1 MSLPNIFKH
10 FSRDSKAEMYVFP
23 DISDTPE
30 EPKEKAST
38 LKLVDFAA
46 EFAAAEAAADAAES
60 ALTLEEI
67 RTDADAEGKIEDD
80 GEMVHGDE
88 DEGAYE
94 AVTEEVELSPIDQ
107 TALEIEAMLR
117 EAEREAAEI
126 LERARETAQLEAA
139 EIYRAAEEEGRQEGY
154 LAGVAQ
160 AMEEG
165 RQQQEQMATRMQDE
179 VEKFLEKAGVALDR
193 QLDENVNELRDLAIA
208 IAEKVVCISLRS
220 STEIIGRMVQ
230 AALDKRKNREW
241 IHIYIS
247 ESDAKRM
254 SQIPA
259 SLTAAVSGISDRV
272 RIIPMADDDSG
283 TCVIEM
289 PEEIIDASASTQ
301 LGNIRALLSN
311 SSRQTE
317 NDLNS
322 FGSFGNFGF

>member
-10 FSRDSKAEMYVFP
+10 FSRDNKAEAYVFP
-23 DISDTPE
+23 DISDSQPE
-30 EPKEKAST
+30 PEVKSSA

-46 EFAAAEAAADAAES
+46 EFAAAQDAADAEDAE
-60 ALTLEEI
+60 LTLEKSI
-67 RTDADAEGKIEDD
+67 TDLEDASECEY
-80 GEMVHGDE
+80 GEP
-88 DEGAYE
+88 
-94 AVTEEVELSPIDQ
+94 EELEEELTPIDQ
-107 TALEIEAMLR
+107 TALEIEAMLK
-117 EAEREAAEI
+117 EAERQAAEI
-126 LERARETAQLEAA
+126 LKQAREAAKQEAEEIHRTAM
-139 EIYRAAEEEGRQEGY
+139 EEGRQEGY
-154 LAGVAQ
+154 LEGVAQ

-165 RQQQEQMATRMQDE
+165 RAQQELAAARMQDE
-179 VEKFLEKAGVALDR
+179 VEKFLEQAGAALDR
-193 QLDENVNELRDLAIA
+193 QLDENINELRDLAIA

-230 AALDKRKNREW
+230 AALDKRKHREW

-289 PEEIIDASASTQ
+289 PDEIIDASASTQ
-301 LGNIRALLSN
+301 MGNIRAMLSN

-317 NDLNS
+317 SDLNS
-322 FGSFGNFGF
+322 LGSFGNFGF

>member
-10 FSRDSKAEMYVFP
+10 FSRDNKAEAYVFP
-23 DISDTPE
+23 DISGSQPE
-30 EPKEKAST
+30 PAEKSST

-46 EFAAAEAAADAAES
+46 EFAAAQNAAEAEDA

-67 RTDADAEGKIEDD
+67 ITDPENQG
-80 GEMVHGDE
+80 GEP
-88 DEGAYE
+88 
-94 AVTEEVELSPIDQ
+94 EEPEEELSPVDQ
-107 TALEIEAMLR
+107 TALEIEAMLKD
-117 EAEREAAEI
+117 AERQAAEI
-126 LERARETAQLEAA
+126 LEQAREAAKREAEEIRQTAM
-139 EIYRAAEEEGRQEGY
+139 EEGRQEGY
-154 LAGVAQ
+154 LEGVAQ

-165 RQQQEQMATRMQDE
+165 RAQQELAAARMQDE
-179 VEKFLEKAGVALDR
+179 VEKFLAQAGAALDR

-230 AALDKRKNREW
+230 AALDKRKHREW

-259 SLTAAVSGISDRV
+259 SLTAAVSGISERV

-289 PEEIIDASASTQ
+289 PDEIIDASASTQ
-301 LGNIRALLSN
+301 MGNIRAMLSN
-311 SSRQTE
+311 SSRQAE
-317 NDLNS
+317 SDLNS
-322 FGSFGNFGF
+322 LGSFGNFGF

>member
-10 FSRDSKAEMYVFP
+10 FSSDNKAEAYVFP
-23 DISDTPE
+23 DISGSQPE
-30 EPKEKAST
+30 PAEKSST

-46 EFAAAEAAADAAES
+46 EFAAALDAADAEDS
-60 ALTLEEI
+60 GLTLEEI
-67 RTDADAEGKIEDD
+67 ITNP
-80 GEMVHGDE
+80 
-88 DEGAYE
+88 
-94 AVTEEVELSPIDQ
+94 EEVPEEEYEEPEEPEEELSPIDQ
-107 TALEIEAMLR
+107 TALEIEAMLKD
-117 EAEREAAEI
+117 AERQAAEIIEQAREAA
-126 LERARETAQLEAA
+126 RLEAE
-139 EIYRAAEEEGRQEGY
+139 EIYRNAQEEGRQEGY
-154 LAGVAQ
+154 LEGVAQ

-165 RQQQEQMATRMQDE
+165 RVQQELAASKMQDE
-179 VEKFLEKAGVALDR
+179 VEKFLDQASAALDR
-193 QLDENVNELRDLAIA
+193 QLDENINELRDLAIA

-230 AALDKRKNREW
+230 AALDKRKHREW

-254 SQIPA
+254 SHVPA

-289 PEEIIDASASTQ
+289 PDEIIDASASTQ
-301 LGNIRALLSN
+301 MGNIRAMLSN

-317 NDLNS
+317 SDLNS
-322 FGSFGNFGF
+322 LGSFGNFGF

>member
-10 FSRDSKAEMYVFP
+10 FSRDNKAEAYVFP
-23 DISDTPE
+23 DISGSQPE
-30 EPKEKAST
+30 PAEKATT

-46 EFAAAEAAADAAES
+46 EFAAAQDAANAED
-60 ALTLEEI
+60 AGLTLEEI
-67 RTDADAEGKIEDD
+67 ITDP
-80 GEMVHGDE
+80 
-88 DEGAYE
+88 E
-94 AVTEEVELSPIDQ
+94 AVSEGESEEPEETEEPEEELSPIDQ
-107 TALEIEAMLR
+107 TALEIEAMLKD
-117 EAEREAAEI
+117 AERQAAEI
-126 LERARETAQLEAA
+126 IEQARETAKLEAE
-139 EIYRAAEEEGRQEGY
+139 EIYRTAQEEGRQDGY
-154 LAGVAQ
+154 LEGVAQ

-165 RQQQEQMATRMQDE
+165 RVQQELNAAKMQDE
-179 VEKFLEKAGVALDR
+179 VAKFLDQASAALDR
-193 QLDENVNELRDLAIA
+193 QLDENINELRDLAIA

-230 AALDKRKNREW
+230 AALDKRKHREW

-289 PEEIIDASASTQ
+289 PDEIIDASASTQ
-301 LGNIRALLSN
+301 MGNIRAMLSN

-317 NDLNS
+317 SDLNS
-322 FGSFGNFGF
+322 LGSFGNFGY

>member
-10 FSRDSKAEMYVFP
+10 FSRDNKAEAYVFP
-23 DISDTPE
+23 DISGSQPE
-30 EPKEKAST
+30 PAEKSST

-46 EFAAAEAAADAAES
+46 EFAAAQNAAEAEDA

-67 RTDADAEGKIEDD
+67 FTDPENQG
-80 GEMVHGDE
+80 GEP
-88 DEGAYE
+88 
-94 AVTEEVELSPIDQ
+94 EEPEEELSPVDQ
-107 TALEIEAMLR
+107 TALEIEAMLKD
-117 EAEREAAEI
+117 AERQAAEI
-126 LERARETAQLEAA
+126 LEQAREAAKREAEEIRQTAM
-139 EIYRAAEEEGRQEGY
+139 EEGRQEGY
-154 LAGVAQ
+154 LEGVAQ

-165 RQQQEQMATRMQDE
+165 RAQQELAAARMQDE
-179 VEKFLEKAGVALDR
+179 VEKFLAQAGAALDR

-230 AALDKRKNREW
+230 AALDKRKHREW

-259 SLTAAVSGISDRV
+259 SLTAAVSGISERV

-289 PEEIIDASASTQ
+289 PDEIIDASASTQ
-301 LGNIRALLSN
+301 MGNIRAMLSN
-311 SSRQTE
+311 SSRQAE
-317 NDLNS
+317 SDLNS
-322 FGSFGNFGF
+322 LGSFGNFGF

>member
-1 MSLPNIFKH
+1 MSLPNIFKR
-10 FSRDSKAEMYVFP
+10 FSGDDNAQTYVFP
-23 DISDTPE
+23 DMTDSHPEPE
-30 EPKEKAST
+30 EKSTT

-46 EFAAAEAAADAAES
+46 EFAAAEAAADAEELAMM
-60 ALTLEEI
+60 LEEI
-67 RTDADAEGKIEDD
+67 TTNPESEQESGSEP
-80 GEMVHGDE
+80 E
-88 DEGAYE
+88 DEP
-94 AVTEEVELSPIDQ
+94 EEELTPVDQ
-107 TALEIEAMLR
+107 TAQEIEAMLK
-117 EAEREAAEI
+117 EAERQAAEI
-126 LERARETAQLEAA
+126 LENAREAARLEAEEIRRTAQ
-139 EIYRAAEEEGRQEGY
+139 EEGREEGY

-165 RQQQEQMATRMQDE
+165 RQQQEQVAARMQDE
-179 VEKFLEKAGVALDR
+179 VEKFLEQAGIALDR
-193 QLDENVNELRDLAIA
+193 QLDENLNELRDLAIA

-230 AALDKRKNREW
+230 AALDKRKHREW

-289 PEEIIDASASTQ
+289 PDEIIDASASTQ
-301 LGNIRALLSN
+301 LGNIRGLLSN

-317 NDLNS
+317 TDLNT
-322 FGSFGNFGF
+322 FGNFGNFGF

>member
-1 MSLPNIFKH
+1 MSLPNIFKR
-10 FSRDSKAEMYVFP
+10 FSGDSDAQAYVFP
-23 DISDTPE
+23 DMTGQNPE
-30 EPKEKAST
+30 PGEKQTT

-46 EFAAAEAAADAAES
+46 EFAAAEAAADADEL
-60 ALTLEEI
+60 ALMLEEI
-67 RTDADAEGKIEDD
+67 NTNPESEQETEPEG
-80 GEMVHGDE
+80 GP
-88 DEGAYE
+88 
-94 AVTEEVELSPIDQ
+94 EEELSPIDQ
-107 TALEIEAMLR
+107 TAQEIEAMLK
-117 EAEREAAEI
+117 EAERQAAEI
-126 LERARETAQLEAA
+126 LEKAREAAKLEAE
-139 EIYRAAEEEGRQEGY
+139 EIYRTAQEEGREEGY

-165 RQQQEQMATRMQDE
+165 RLHQEQTAARMQDD
-179 VEKFLEKAGVALDR
+179 VERFLEQAGVALDR
-193 QLDENVNELRDLAIA
+193 QLDENLNELRDLAIA

-230 AALDKRKNREW
+230 AALDKRKHREW

-289 PEEIIDASASTQ
+289 PDEIIDASASTQ
-301 LGNIRALLSN
+301 LGNIRGLLSN

-317 NDLNS
+317 TDLNT

>member
-10 FSRDSKAEMYVFP
+10 FSRDNKAEAYVFP
-23 DISDTPE
+23 DISSAQPE
-30 EPKEKAST
+30 AGGKKTT
-38 LKLVDFAA
+38 LTLVDFAA
-46 EFAAAEAAADAAES
+46 EFAAAEAAADEAE
-60 ALTLEEI
+60 LVGMTLEEVS
-67 RTDADAEGKIEDD
+67 RDSEP
-80 GEMVHGDE
+80 
-88 DEGAYE
+88 
-94 AVTEEVELSPIDQ
+94 EEELEPVDQ
-107 TALEIEAMLR
+107 TAAQIEEMLR
-117 EAEREAAEI
+117 EAERQAAEI
-126 LERARETAQLEAA
+126 IEQARETAKAEA
-139 EIYRAAEEEGRQEGY
+139 ERIYEEAKEAGRQDGYEEG
-154 LAGVAQ
+154 VAM

-165 RQQQEQMATRMQDE
+165 RQHQEQTAARMQDE
-179 VEKFLEKAGVALDR
+179 VEKFLEQAGVALDR

-230 AALDKRKNREW
+230 AALDKRKHREW

-247 ESDAKRM
+247 ECDAKRM
-254 SQIPA
+254 SQVPA

-289 PEEIIDASASTQ
+289 PDEIIDASASTQ
-301 LGNIRALLSN
+301 LGNIRGLLSN

-317 NDLNS
+317 TDLNT

>member
-10 FSRDSKAEMYVFP
+10 FSRDNQAEAYVFP
-23 DISDTPE
+23 DITGPHPE
-30 EPKEKAST
+30 QEEKHTT

-46 EFAAAEAAADAAES
+46 EFAAAEAAADADEL
-60 ALTLEEI
+60 ALMLEEI
-67 RTDADAEGKIEDD
+67 ISNPEPEQ
-80 GEMVHGDE
+80 EME
-88 DEGAYE
+88 
-94 AVTEEVELSPIDQ
+94 TESEPEEELTPIDQ
-107 TALEIEAMLR
+107 TAQQVEAMLR
-117 EAEREAAEI
+117 EAERQAAEI
-126 LERARETAQLEAA
+126 LEKARETAKLEAE
-139 EIYRAAEEEGRQEGY
+139 EIYRTAQEEGREEGY

-165 RQQQEQMATRMQDE
+165 RLHQEQTAARMQDE
-179 VEKFLEKAGVALDR
+179 VEKFLEQAGIALDR
-193 QLDENVNELRDLAIA
+193 QLDENLNELRDLAIA

-230 AALDKRKNREW
+230 AALDKRKHREW

-247 ESDAKRM
+247 ECDAKRM
-254 SQIPA
+254 SQVPA

-289 PEEIIDASASTQ
+289 PDEIIDASASTQ
-301 LGNIRALLSN
+301 LGNIRGLLSN
-311 SSRQTE
+311 SNRQTE
-317 NDLNS
+317 TDLNT

>member
-10 FSRDSKAEMYVFP
+10 FSGDNKAEAYVFP
-23 DISDTPE
+23 DIDGPQPE
-30 EPKEKAST
+30 AKERQTT

-46 EFAAAEAAADAAES
+46 EFETARRAAEGEDDEMDPA
-60 ALTLEEI
+60 LEEI
-67 RTDADAEGKIEDD
+67 L
-80 GEMVHGDE
+80 
-88 DEGAYE
+88 
-94 AVTEEVELSPIDQ
+94 TEPESEPEPEEELTPIDQ
-107 TALEIEAMLR
+107 AAREIEEMLQKAR
-117 EAEREAAEI
+117 EEAAQILEQAREAAK
-126 LERARETAQLEAA
+126 LEA
-139 EIYRAAEEEGRQEGY
+139 ESIYEAAKEEGRQDGY
-154 LAGVAQ
+154 LEGVEKAL
-160 AMEEG
+160 EEG
-165 RQQQEQMATRMQDE
+165 RQHQEKVAAQMQDE
-179 VEKFLEKAGVALDR
+179 VEQFLSRAGAALDR

-230 AALDKRKNREW
+230 AALDKRKHREW

-247 ESDAKRM
+247 ENDAKRM

-289 PEEIIDASASTQ
+289 PDEIIDASASTQ

-311 SSRQTE
+311 SGRQTE
-317 NDLNS
+317 TELNS
-322 FGSFGNFGF
+322 LGGFGNFGF

>member
-10 FSRDSKAEMYVFP
+10 FSRDNQAEAYVFP
-23 DISDTPE
+23 DISDSQPE
-30 EPKEKAST
+30 PTEKSST

-46 EFAAAEAAADAAES
+46 EFAAAQDAADAEETG
-60 ALTLEEI
+60 LTLEEI
-67 RTDADAEGKIEDD
+67 ITDPEEMSEGEIE
-80 GEMVHGDE
+80 EP
-88 DEGAYE
+88 
-94 AVTEEVELSPIDQ
+94 EEPEEELSPIDQ
-107 TALEIEAMLR
+107 TALKIEAMLR
-117 EAEREAAEI
+117 DAERQAAEIIEQAREAA
-126 LERARETAQLEAA
+126 RLEAE
-139 EIYRAAEEEGRQEGY
+139 EIYRTAQEEGRQEGY
-154 LAGVAQ
+154 LEGVAQ

-165 RQQQEQMATRMQDE
+165 RVQQELAAAKMQDE
-179 VEKFLEKAGVALDR
+179 VEKFLDQAGKALDR
-193 QLDENVNELRDLAIA
+193 QLDENLNELRDLAIA

-230 AALDKRKNREW
+230 AALDKRKHREW

-289 PEEIIDASASTQ
+289 PDEIIDASASTQ
-301 LGNIRALLSN
+301 MGNIRALLSN

-317 NDLNS
+317 TDLNS
-322 FGSFGNFGF
+322 IGSFGNFGF